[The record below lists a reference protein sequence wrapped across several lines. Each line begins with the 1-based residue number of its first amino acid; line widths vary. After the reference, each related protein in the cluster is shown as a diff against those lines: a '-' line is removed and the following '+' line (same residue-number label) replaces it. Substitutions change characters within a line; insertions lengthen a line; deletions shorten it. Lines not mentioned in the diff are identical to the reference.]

1 MIEVIVAWTV
11 SCLVMVMRVCII
23 IFIIIQCL
31 IRGHDYVDNLDNDLY
46 YFNGLD
52 DHNVFFN
59 DF

>member
-1 MIEVIVAWTV
+1 
-11 SCLVMVMRVCII
+11 MVMRVCII

-31 IRGHDYVDNLDNDLY
+31 IRGHDYVDNFDNDLY

-52 DHNVFFN
+52 DHNVFFS